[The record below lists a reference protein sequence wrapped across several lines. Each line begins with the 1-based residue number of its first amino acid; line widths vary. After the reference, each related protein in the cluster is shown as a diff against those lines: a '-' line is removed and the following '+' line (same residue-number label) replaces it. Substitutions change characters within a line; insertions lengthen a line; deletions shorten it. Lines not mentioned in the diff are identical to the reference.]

1 MLIYVVPDSVRRMVH
16 ESSIKNYW
24 VTLGLV
30 LMTGFVGGHRFYVG
44 KVGTGI
50 LFLLTGGLFAI
61 GWIVDIFTV
70 AFGNLTDKGGNFIRP
85 QNGGTHDRE
94 LAMTNEDSTAQPE
107 DTAKKKT
114 PVWVWVIAGVVALAL
129 LGSLFGGDDSD
140 ESASEPAP
148 AVVEEDEA
156 PAPAPEEEP
165 AEEVP
170 APEEFAWPEMAP
182 LLLEGSGDDVVI
194 LEQPIPAVVAMDVV
208 ANASSRYFGISPI
221 LASGE
226 SGSTLVNTTD
236 PFDGTVLLLGTGND
250 AISGFEVTSNGP
262 WTFTIK
268 SISEVTKL
276 SAGETLEGNG
286 DGLIRLAETQGLTT
300 ISVVAN
306 SESRYFG
313 VRQQGDRTS
322 SVINTTDA
330 YDGTVKLDP
339 GTILLE
345 VTATGGWQITLD

>member
-1 MLIYVVPDSVRRMVH
+1 
-16 ESSIKNYW
+16 
-24 VTLGLV
+24 
-30 LMTGFVGGHRFYVG
+30 
-44 KVGTGI
+44 
-50 LFLLTGGLFAI
+50 
-61 GWIVDIFTV
+61 
-70 AFGNLTDKGGNFIRP
+70 
-85 QNGGTHDRE
+85 
-94 LAMTNEDSTAQPE
+94 
-107 DTAKKKT
+107 
-114 PVWVWVIAGVVALAL
+114 VWVIAGVVALAL